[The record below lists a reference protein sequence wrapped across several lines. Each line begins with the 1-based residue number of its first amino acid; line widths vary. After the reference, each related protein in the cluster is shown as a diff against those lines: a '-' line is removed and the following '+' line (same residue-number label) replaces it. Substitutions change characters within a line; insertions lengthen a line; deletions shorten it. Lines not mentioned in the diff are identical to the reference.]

1 MLRSRKHWLIEHK
14 MSHNTCMEG
23 EGQKERGKE
32 REREKEI
39 DRERNRRG
47 EKEKERERERE
58 RERENAFIFN
68 SSLLKIYMNIDK
80 DYAKG

>member
-23 EGQKERGKE
+23 EGQKERE

-39 DRERNRRG
+39 DRERNRGG
-47 EKEKERERERE
+47 EKEKK